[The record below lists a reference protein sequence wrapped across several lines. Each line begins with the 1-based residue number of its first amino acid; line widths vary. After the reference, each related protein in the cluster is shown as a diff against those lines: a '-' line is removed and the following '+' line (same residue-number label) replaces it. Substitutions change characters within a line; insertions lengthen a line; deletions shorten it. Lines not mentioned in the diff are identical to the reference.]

1 MFLKVFHD
9 EKKDLVGQDFK
20 QPKIKTKAILARN
33 NFTISNIIKELA
45 SKNNFDFQLTERAEV
60 YFQLHQEILKIAQ
73 NLEYTKRVSS
83 ALEYYF
89 KNIKK

>member
-73 NLEYTKRVSS
+73 NLEHTKRVSS